1 MFLKSKIYRV
11 ALACFLVLSMFS
23 LAFADTIRLK
33 DGSIIKGKIISFGE
47 GKFTILI
54 GDGSRQ
60 RQMNFFADE
69 VESIE
74 FDSTPL
80 QVSSNNKTT
89 LPTYSNTSNTKPDTK
104 NNTVIT
110 VGQTDNKPT
119 PQPTPT
125 PSKSVIITDKTT
137 QTTPTTNT
145 NQTSS
150 NQTNSTPTTITPTVT
165 TNNPA
170 TNTQT
175 TNPQTNPTYTNTT
188 PTTTKP
194 VMLNVKVLA
203 DNTANGWSN
212 SGWVVKK
219 GQKIRISGKGQVSL
233 GNGRYSSAA
242 GIGSLPDKDKLLQTE
257 ATGGLIAVIGDDNNE
272 FIFIGA
278 SREFVADRD
287 GALFLGINEGN
298 LNDNSGAFDVTIEI
312 IPN

>member
-47 GKFTILI
+47 GKFTIVI
-54 GDGSRQ
+54 GDGARQ

-80 QVSSNNKTT
+80 QTSNTNKTT
-89 LPTYSNTSNTKPDTK
+89 LPIYKNTSS
-104 NNTVIT
+104 
-110 VGQTDNKPT
+110 QTETKPT

-137 QTTPTTNT
+137 QPNVPPTST
-145 NQTSS
+145 QS
-150 NQTNSTPTTITPTVT
+150 NNNPSTT
-165 TNNPA
+165 TNNP
-170 TNTQT
+170 T
-175 TNPQTNPTYTNTT
+175 TNPPTTNPTYTNTT
-188 PTTTKP
+188 PVKTDSTITKP
-194 VMLNVKVLA
+194 VTVNVKVLA
-203 DNTANGWSN
+203 DNTANGWTN
-212 SGWVVKK
+212 SQWVVKK

-233 GNGRYSSAA
+233 GNGRFASSA
-242 GIGSLPDKDKLLQTE
+242 GISSLPDNDKLLKAE

-278 SREFVADRD
+278 AKEFVAARD

-298 LNDNSGAFDVTIEI
+298 LDDNSGAFDVTIEI
-312 IPN
+312 LPN

>member
-11 ALACFLVLSMFS
+11 VLACFLVLSMFS

-47 GKFTILI
+47 GKFTIVI
-54 GDGSRQ
+54 GDGARQ

-80 QVSSNNKTT
+80 QTSNTNKTT
-89 LPTYSNTSNTKPDTK
+89 LPIYKNTSS
-104 NNTVIT
+104 
-110 VGQTDNKPT
+110 QTETKPT

-137 QTTPTTNT
+137 QPTTQTSTNQSNT
-145 NQTSS
+145 NS
-150 NQTNSTPTTITPTVT
+150 NPTTITPTVT
-165 TNNPA
+165 NNPTSTNNTPNTPVKTD
-170 TNTQT
+170 TNTA
-175 TNPQTNPTYTNTT
+175 
-188 PTTTKP
+188 KA

-219 GQKIRISGKGQVSL
+219 GQKIRITGKGQVSL
-233 GNGRYSSAA
+233 GNGRFASAA
-242 GIGSLPDKDKLLQTE
+242 GINSLPDNDKLIKTE
-257 ATGGLIAVIGDDNNE
+257 VTGGLIADIGDDNNE
-272 FIFIGA
+272 FIFVGA
-278 SREFVADRD
+278 SREFTASRD

-298 LNDNSGAFDVTIEI
+298 LDDNSGAFDVTIEI
-312 IPN
+312 LP

>member
-47 GKFTILI
+47 GKFTIVI
-54 GDGSRQ
+54 GDGARQ

-80 QVSSNNKTT
+80 QTSNTNKTT
-89 LPTYSNTSNTKPDTK
+89 LPIYKNTSS
-104 NNTVIT
+104 
-110 VGQTDNKPT
+110 QTETKPT

-137 QTTPTTNT
+137 QPTTQTSTNQSNT
-145 NQTSS
+145 NS
-150 NQTNSTPTTITPTVT
+150 NPTTITPTVT
-165 TNNPA
+165 NNPTSTNNTPNTPVKTD
-170 TNTQT
+170 TNTA
-175 TNPQTNPTYTNTT
+175 
-188 PTTTKP
+188 KA

-219 GQKIRISGKGQVSL
+219 GQKIRITGKGQVSL
-233 GNGRYSSAA
+233 GNGRFASAA
-242 GIGSLPDKDKLLQTE
+242 GINSLPDNDKLIKTE

-272 FIFIGA
+272 FIFVGA
-278 SREFVADRD
+278 SREFTASRD

-298 LNDNSGAFDVTIEI
+298 LDDNSGAFDVTIEI
-312 IPN
+312 LPN